1 MKLLKK
7 YPIAILLSIA
17 IIALSVF
24 LGQTKFQEALRHP
37 AIPAE
42 GEILSGPAL
51 DTSLN
56 GDNYDVF
63 ISDRAGVLTAAERQ
77 RIALYNANWDDAYRS
92 IVAIIILRDTGNN
105 TLAELAENYL
115 REAQLESGDAL
126 LVIDAKTNSAYLTAN
141 DDFFPSWTGA
151 DFANITASTMQVK
164 LSSGKLGDGILTLF
178 AALHSEYSKLPQHNL
193 GNTLQKLTAGI
204 GFFYVVRVAFW
215 LILLFV
221 VLSALDR
228 SRYSRYN
235 RRYGAMTASAPVF
248 RPILFWHGPGTRW
261 YERHHYRPPPQPP
274 GSGTPPRGGG
284 FFGGSPPRGGSS
296 APPPPPPR
304 SGNAPPRPGS
314 FGGFRPG
321 SGRGGGFGGFGSG
334 PRGGGFGGSPRGGG
348 FGGSRGGGFG
358 GKR

>member
-24 LGQTKFQEALRHP
+24 LGQTKYQEEMRHP

-42 GEILSGPAL
+42 GEMLSGPAL

-56 GDNYDVF
+56 GDNYDIF

-77 RIALYNANWDDAYRS
+77 KIALYNANWDDAYRS
-92 IVAIIILRDTGNN
+92 IVAIIILRDTGNS
-105 TLAELAENYL
+105 TLSELAEAYL
-115 REAQLESGDAL
+115 QEAQLESGDAL
-126 LVIDAKTNSAYLTAN
+126 LVIDAKTNSVYLTAN

-151 DFANITASTMQVK
+151 DFSNITARMMQVQ
-164 LSSGKLGDGILTLF
+164 LASGNIGEGILSLF
-178 AALHSEYSKLPQHNL
+178 TALHSEYSKLPQYNM
-193 GNTLQKLTAGI
+193 GTALQKLAAGV

-221 VLSALDR
+221 VLSTLDR
-228 SRYSRYN
+228 SRYNRYN
-235 RRYGAMTASAPVF
+235 RRYGGMTSSVPVF
-248 RPILFWHGPGTRW
+248 RPFLFWHGPGTRW
-261 YERHHYRPPPQPP
+261 YQRHHYRPPPQPP
-274 GSGTPPRGGG
+274 GGGVPPRGGG
-284 FFGGSPPRGGSS
+284 FFGGNTPPRGGST
-296 APPPPPPR
+296 PPPPPPPQG
-304 SGNAPPRPGS
+304 GNTPPRPGS

-334 PRGGGFGGSPRGGG
+334 PRGGGFGGP
-348 FGGSRGGGFG
+348 RGGGFG